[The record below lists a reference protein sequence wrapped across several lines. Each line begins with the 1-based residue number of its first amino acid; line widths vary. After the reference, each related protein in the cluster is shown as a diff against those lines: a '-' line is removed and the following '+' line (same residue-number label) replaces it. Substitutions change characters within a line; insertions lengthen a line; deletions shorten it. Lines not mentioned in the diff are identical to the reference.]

1 MELTIGTAERI
12 EQLPRHLMAEF
23 PEVSSVEIEHDVE
36 EVVRTADRPCAVR
49 RLRAVVV
56 DKTVRE
62 RLRDTSEPRGLQ
74 RSERSLKTSAGA

>member
-36 EVVRTADRPCAVR
+36 EAVR
-49 RLRAVVV
+49 RLIARAQFDDYVPLLVH
-56 DKTVRE
+56 KTVRE
-62 RLRDTSEPRGLQ
+62 RLRDTS
-74 RSERSLKTSAGA
+74 